1 MAMDNTMH
9 CDFNLIKKKRK
20 KEGYSKI
27 QKNMDGERKRT
38 EKKL

>member
-9 CDFNLIKKKRK
+9 CDFNLKKKRK